1 MLKLDRVIC
10 VLNGKIHWGT
20 WRHWFSCLWVVPK
33 QIPLDLFD
41 YYCLLDMPEG
51 FDHIPVLSMMPYVW
65 VHSETVLHRLCSRPR
80 PRTEICFC
88 YFFRRR
94 MKRWRSPQERLGRV
108 SVPDFQESPELSI
121 EDRDENSKILIRA
134 NTQTIEVATSL
145 NSKYDPSCVELFK
158 GFGPKSRL
166 SSCDCKLR
174 T

>member
-1 MLKLDRVIC
+1 MFLM
-10 VLNGKIHWGT
+10 GKSIGEPGGIGFHV
-20 WRHWFSCLWVVPK
+20 FV
-33 QIPLDLFD
+33 PLDLFV

-121 EDRDENSKILIRA
+121 EDRDENSKIQIRA
-134 NTQTIEVATSL
+134 NTQTIEVATSI
-145 NSKYDPSCVELFK
+145 NSKYDHSCVELFK
-158 GFGPKSRL
+158 GFGP
-166 SSCDCKLR
+166 
-174 T
+174 